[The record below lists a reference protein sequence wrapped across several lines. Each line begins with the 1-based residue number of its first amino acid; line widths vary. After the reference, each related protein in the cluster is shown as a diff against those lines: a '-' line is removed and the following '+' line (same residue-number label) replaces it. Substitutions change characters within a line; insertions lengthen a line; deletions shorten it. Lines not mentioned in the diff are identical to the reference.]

1 MEAWRKGREFVGML
15 ERKQQVL
22 QQDIVKTENNLAQ
35 VNLQIKQYQQEFSN
49 INQQIKMLTPAGV
62 MSRADIYKGIRQ
74 QGALLTH
81 QQYVFHKI
89 NQLENEQE
97 KLERNREQLRASM
110 TRLDKKHYKLNYY
123 LQPLRRDYIRRCD
136 NAAENEIQEMA
147 GYGRK
152 SF

>member
-1 MEAWRKGREFVGML
+1 MEAWRKGCEFVGML

-22 QQDIVKTENNLAQ
+22 QQDILKAENNLTQ
-35 VNLQIKQYQQEFSN
+35 VKLQIQQYQQEFSD

-62 MSRADIYKGIRQ
+62 VNRADIYKGIRQ

-89 NQLENEQE
+89 NQLESEQL
-97 KLERNREQLRASM
+97 KLEQQLEQHRGLM
-110 TRLDKKHYKLNYY
+110 TQLDKKHYKLTYY

-147 GYGRK
+147 GYARK
-152 SF
+152 SV

>member
-15 ERKQQVL
+15 ERKKQVL
-22 QQDIVKTENNLAQ
+22 QHDIVKTDNNLAQ
-35 VNLQIKQYQQEFSN
+35 IILQIQQYQQELSD
-49 INQQIKMLTPAGV
+49 INQQIKMLTPTGV

-74 QGALLTH
+74 QGTLLTH

-89 NQLENEQE
+89 NQLKSEQQ
-97 KLERNREQLRASM
+97 KLEQNKEQLRASM

-123 LQPLRRDYIRRCD
+123 LQPLRRDYIRRRD

>member
-1 MEAWRKGREFVGML
+1 MEAWRKGREFVGLL

-35 VNLQIKQYQQEFSN
+35 VNLQIQQYQQEISY
-49 INQQIKMLTPAGV
+49 INQQIKILAPAGV

-89 NQLENEQE
+89 NQLESEQQ
-97 KLERNREQLRASM
+97 KLAQKKEQLLVSM
-110 TRLDKKHYKLNYY
+110 TQLDKKHDKLNYY
-123 LQPLRRDYIRRCD
+123 LQPLRHDYIRRCD

-147 GYGRK
+147 RYGRK
-152 SF
+152 SI

>member
-1 MEAWRKGREFVGML
+1 M
-15 ERKQQVL
+15 
-22 QQDIVKTENNLAQ
+22 
-35 VNLQIKQYQQEFSN
+35 QIQQYQQEFSD

-89 NQLENEQE
+89 NQLESEQL
-97 KLERNREQLRASM
+97 KLEQNKEQLRASM
-110 TRLDKKHYKLNYY
+110 TRLAKKHYTLNYY
-123 LQPLRRDYIRRCD
+123 LQPLRRDYIRRRD

>member
-15 ERKQQVL
+15 ERKQHVL
-22 QQDIVKTENNLAQ
+22 QQDMVKTENNLAQ
-35 VNLQIKQYQQEFSN
+35 VNLQIQQYQQEFSD

-89 NQLENEQE
+89 NQLESEQQ
-97 KLERNREQLRASM
+97 KLEHNKEQLRASM

-136 NAAENEIQEMA
+136 HAAENEIQEMV

-152 SF
+152 NF